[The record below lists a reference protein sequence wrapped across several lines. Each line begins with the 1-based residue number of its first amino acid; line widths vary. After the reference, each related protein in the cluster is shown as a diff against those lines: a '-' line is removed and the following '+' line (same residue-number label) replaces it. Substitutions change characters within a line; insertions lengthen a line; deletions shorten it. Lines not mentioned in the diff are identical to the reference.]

1 MFYFDWTVILML
13 PGLLLGIWA
22 QSRVNNAYRKFSRVN
37 TQSGITAS
45 QAAQR
50 MLAQNGAGDVMI
62 EQTGGNLTD
71 HYDPRSN
78 VLRLSSG
85 VCHSNSIAALGIAA
99 HEAGHAIQQAEH
111 YPFLKLRT
119 AVVPVVNIGSSL
131 SWPIFFM
138 GLLFS
143 WEPLMMLGI
152 LLFASVVLFTLITL
166 PVEFDASRRALK
178 MLSSGGYLTQ
188 SELGGARQ
196 VLSAA
201 ALTYVASFVSA
212 ALQLLRLLTLARRRD

>member
-1 MFYFDWTVILML
+1 ML

-22 QSRVNNAYRKFSRVN
+22 QNRVNSAYRKYSRVGVK
-37 TQSGITAS
+37 SGMTAAE
-45 QAAQR
+45 AAGR
-50 MLAQNGAGDVMI
+50 MLRLNGAGDVRI
-62 EQTGGNLTD
+62 EQTGGQLTD

-85 VCHSNSIAALGIAA
+85 VCHSNSVAALGIAA
-99 HEAGHAIQQAEH
+99 HEAGHAIQQAAN

-119 AVVPVVNIGSSL
+119 AVVPVVNVGSAL
-131 SWPIFFM
+131 SWPIFFL
-138 GLLFS
+138 GFLFS
-143 WEPLMMLGI
+143 WEGLMTAGI
-152 LLFASVVLFTLITL
+152 WLFAAVVLFTLITL
-166 PVEFDASRRALK
+166 PVELDASRRALK
-178 MLSSGGYLTQ
+178 MLSAGGFLTE